1 MGQEVC
7 GTAPSNTTHKHQ
19 VSDAQTWRK
28 RRGKP
33 CYGRGGGHSRRCRH
47 PKPPGINPAQQ
58 NAGSRHQTPH
68 NPQPRVAPRRNL
80 GDAAIFCHAV
90 SELLLADGL
99 TKLVVAR
106 NRRLRRPDRKSPRRT
121 GRPMLNLEL
130 YVRPPSAHA
139 IGEPPAVSRRG
150 GVPDAPT
157 GPADPVLVPH
167 TPPELSYRTLTT
179 VK

>member
-106 NRRLRRPDRKSPRRT
+106 NRSQRRPDRKSPRKLDEV
-121 GRPMLNLEL
+121 GQILNF
-130 YVRPPSAHA
+130 
-139 IGEPPAVSRRG
+139 
-150 GVPDAPT
+150 T
-157 GPADPVLVPH
+157 
-167 TPPELSYRTLTT
+167 
-179 VK
+179 